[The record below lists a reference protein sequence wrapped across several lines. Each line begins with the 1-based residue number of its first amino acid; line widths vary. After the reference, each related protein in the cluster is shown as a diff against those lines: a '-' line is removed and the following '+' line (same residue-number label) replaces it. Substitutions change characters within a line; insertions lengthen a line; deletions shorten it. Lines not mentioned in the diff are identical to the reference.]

1 MNTYSKSFSQA
12 FSLPR
17 TYLTAAG
24 FVLLSVVVPQIM
36 HQFSMAGTIFLPILF
51 FTFFAT
57 VRFGTAV
64 GLLSAFASP
73 LVSNLLTGMPPGGV
87 LYVMLA
93 QCITI
98 SLVGG
103 YFVYKTGKINLY
115 QIAAVIVAYQIVG
128 CALDVAFLSNFT
140 DTLLSLKTTIPGMLI
155 QLGFFTVYSRYFL
168 KK

>member
-1 MNTYSKSFSQA
+1 
-12 FSLPR
+12 
-17 TYLTAAG
+17 
-24 FVLLSVVVPQIM
+24 
-36 HQFSMAGTIFLPILF
+36 
-51 FTFFAT
+51 
-57 VRFGTAV
+57 V

-98 SLVGG
+98 SLIGG

-115 QIAAVIVAYQIVG
+115 QIAAVIVAYQLVG

-140 DTLLSLKTTIPGMLI
+140 DTLSSLKTTIPGMLI